1 MELVDVPDSKSGA
14 ARRGGSSPPR
24 GTTDG
29 TFNANCFPKISV
41 GAWTNATQAQNLV
54 QNPDFSSGDASWAT
68 GAGDCCGYANWGPA
82 GWENGGTIN
91 SGYDFTATGAVP
103 QSVTQT
109 IITTIGTTYNFSFS
123 YEFAAGGSNTS
134 GDTSTW
140 YGPNPAYINA
150 SIGGV
155 PFASITQDTSSLG
168 TNSLGHNLIATYSG
182 KYTATQNFTLV
193 AFSGSNENWDTAVTD
208 VCVTPSGGSGCGA
221 MYGVSGG
228 APEIDGSLAPKV
240 GFLLGCLFLMF
251 GRKKQ
256 NSEPMLTA

>member
-1 MELVDVPDSKSGA
+1 ML
-14 ARRGGSSPPR
+14 
-24 GTTDG
+24 
-29 TFNANCFPKISV
+29 IV

-54 QNPDFSSGDASWAT
+54 QNPDFSSGYTSWTTGTDTT
-68 GAGDCCGYANWGPA
+68 GARDCCGYANGGG

-134 GDTSTW
+134 GDPSTW

-155 PFASITQDTSSLG
+155 PFAHITQDTSLL
-168 TNSLGHNLIATYSG
+168 THNLIATYSG
-182 KYTATQNFTLV
+182 NYTAIQNATLV

-256 NSEPMLTA
+256 NTEPMMAV